1 MAVYPYRVLRALY
14 LLWIGSHLARSRPQA
29 LALNETHQRFPSLR
43 KQILLGLG
51 SALLNPKNALFY
63 LALMTALLG
72 PDVTLLQ
79 QSTCGVWMVMVVL
92 VWDLAL
98 VSLMGL
104 PAVQQRLS
112 RSLWLIERA
121 AGAVLIGFGVWVLW
135 RFCTFPVSLSL
146 THGKIAEL
154 KRAKLLALSLL
165 LIAVAAFITTLFL
178 PQTFWV
184 RGVKAIAEAAM
195 VGALADWFAVV
206 ALFRRVP
213 IPFISRHTAIIPRNK
228 DRIGDNLGQ
237 FVQEKF
243 LDTQSLVALI
253 RRYEPA
259 QMIGTGS
266 VSPTM
271 PSVSG
276 SI

>member
-1 MAVYPYRVLRALY
+1 MELLFPSAFLALALAHFVALLSPGPDFFLLVGYAARYRVRGSAGLCLGIAAGNGLYILLVIIGWSALRQFTWLFTLIELCGALY
-14 LLWIGSHLARSRPQA
+14 LLWIGSHLVRSRPQA

-112 RSLWLIERA
+112 RSLWLIER
-121 AGAVLIGFGVWVLW
+121 
-135 RFCTFPVSLSL
+135 
-146 THGKIAEL
+146 
-154 KRAKLLALSLL
+154 
-165 LIAVAAFITTLFL
+165 
-178 PQTFWV
+178 
-184 RGVKAIAEAAM
+184 
-195 VGALADWFAVV
+195 
-206 ALFRRVP
+206 
-213 IPFISRHTAIIPRNK
+213 
-228 DRIGDNLGQ
+228 
-237 FVQEKF
+237 
-243 LDTQSLVALI
+243 
-253 RRYEPA
+253 
-259 QMIGTGS
+259 
-266 VSPTM
+266 
-271 PSVSG
+271 
-276 SI
+276 